1 MIVLPP
7 EEAARAM
14 SKALNDP
21 ANVGKT
27 WVEIFADCIRARDQA
42 IVAAIKAVLDLNA
55 ALSRVLGK

>member
-1 MIVLPP
+1 
-7 EEAARAM
+7 M